1 MKIIF
6 PGKYYANFFIIL
18 FLTFVIKNYYAQQ
31 NPGARQS
38 SIGYSDVALSN
49 DVFSLFN
56 NPAGLSRINS
66 REIGLSYSPS
76 PFGIDKLST
85 GYIAYNEFTSLG
97 NISIGLMN
105 YGFELYKE
113 NIFVLGYSKKILP
126 NFYFGFNGKYKLIN
140 IKNYG
145 KTNDFNISL
154 GGIIDLTNNFYLGFS
169 LQNSLRFLNTKIK
182 SPLIYTSGITYQA
195 MGNTYFHFAIIK
207 EINFPIS
214 FRLGI
219 EYSIIDFIILRFGIQ
234 NEPNIYSGGLGI
246 KYSFLNLDYSIS
258 THQDLGLTHQIGLIF
273 KFLDN

>member
-6 PGKYYANFFIIL
+6 QRKYYCNFYIIL
-18 FLTFVIKNYYAQQ
+18 FLTFLIRSYYAQQ

-66 REIGLSYSPS
+66 REIGLFYSPS
-76 PFGIDKLST
+76 PFGINKLAT
-85 GYIAYNEFTSLG
+85 GYIAYNEFTSIG
-97 NISIGLMN
+97 NIAVGFMN

-113 NIFVLGYSKKILP
+113 NDFVFGYSKKILP
-126 NFYFGFNGKYKLIN
+126 NFYLGFNSKYKLIN

-145 KTNDFNISL
+145 KSNDFNISL
-154 GGIIDLTNNFYLGFS
+154 GGIIDLNNNFYLGFS
-169 LQNSLRFLNTKIK
+169 LQNPLRFINTKIN
-182 SPLIYTSGITYQA
+182 SPLIYTSGITYQTLT
-195 MGNTYFHFAIIK
+195 NTYLHFAFLK

-219 EYSIIDFIILRFGIQ
+219 EYSIIDIIILRFGIQ
-234 NEPNIYSGGLGI
+234 NKPNIYAGGLGI
-246 KYSFLNLDYSIS
+246 KYSFLNLDYSVT
-258 THQDLGLTHQIGLIF
+258 THQDLGLTHQIGFIF
-273 KFLDN
+273 NFSDN